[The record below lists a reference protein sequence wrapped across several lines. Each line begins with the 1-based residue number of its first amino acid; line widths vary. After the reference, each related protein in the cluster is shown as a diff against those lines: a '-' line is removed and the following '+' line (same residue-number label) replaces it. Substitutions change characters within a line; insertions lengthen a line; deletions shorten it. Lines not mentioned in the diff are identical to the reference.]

1 MRGRFK
7 KKLNRR
13 YTMLV
18 VPEGTNPVFRFKF
31 HFTHMLAVLIAAA
44 VLLGSV
50 LALFAVNRSHTS
62 RIGSL
67 EAELSDSSNLFVDK
81 EKEID
86 RLLSELMELSEKSKT
101 IEAKMSELEQLEA
114 ELKSITKDGITQRTN
129 ANSASLSKNTATE
142 ALAAGGVGGD
152 AVPIMEQDI
161 ASLVEETKK
170 SITSSLNE
178 LPKLQQRLELAK
190 SSLQQYKKMMLI
202 FPTFWPT
209 ESVRITSR
217 YGERDN
223 PFDGRGHELH
233 KGLDIGGGVGDPV
246 YAAADGTVTDAGH
259 NSARGNYITVSHPSG
274 LSTIYMHLSKIEAE
288 KGDSVKQGEK
298 IAEMGS
304 TGRSTGPHL
313 HFQVEKNGATVD
325 PELYLRKPGEEDQK

>member
-50 LALFAVNRSHTS
+50 LALFAVNRSHTN

-114 ELKSITKDGITQRTN
+114 ELKSITKDGIIQRTN
-129 ANSASLSKNTATE
+129 ANSASLSKIPLRKLWRRE
-142 ALAAGGVGGD
+142 ALAATRF
-152 AVPIMEQDI
+152 
-161 ASLVEETKK
+161 L
-170 SITSSLNE
+170 
-178 LPKLQQRLELAK
+178 
-190 SSLQQYKKMMLI
+190 
-202 FPTFWPT
+202 
-209 ESVRITSR
+209 
-217 YGERDN
+217 
-223 PFDGRGHELH
+223 
-233 KGLDIGGGVGDPV
+233 
-246 YAAADGTVTDAGH
+246 
-259 NSARGNYITVSHPSG
+259 
-274 LSTIYMHLSKIEAE
+274 
-288 KGDSVKQGEK
+288 
-298 IAEMGS
+298 
-304 TGRSTGPHL
+304 
-313 HFQVEKNGATVD
+313 
-325 PELYLRKPGEEDQK
+325 